1 MAAAAA
7 LAGSGIAQT
16 ATFTPFG
23 TGCYGASIAGT
34 PPRLGMTA
42 QISYFGPNS
51 YVNPHGSVSILDHPA
66 LIFGLSN
73 QVAGSLQLP
82 WTFPSSLSLGFC
94 QLLVSNE
101 FAHWMDFDRTFTP
114 PVRYLSVYQ
123 YQVPAS
129 SAFLGMQFYVQFVV
143 QHYDSSGNPAYVAF
157 GSSNAATAV
166 VGL

>member
-1 MAAAAA
+1 QPGRLVLLAAGAA
-7 LAGSGIAQT
+7 LAGNGIAQT

-42 QISYFGPNS
+42 QISYLGPNS
-51 YVNPHGSVSILDHPA
+51 YVNPHGSVTILDQPA
-66 LIFGLSN
+66 LILGLSN

-82 WTFPSSLSLGFC
+82 WTFPSSLSLSPGFC
-94 QLLVSNE
+94 RLLVSNE

-114 PVRYLSVYQ
+114 PLRFLSVYQ

-129 SAFLGMQFYVQFVV
+129 SAFLGTQFYAQFVV
-143 QHYDSSGNPAYVAF
+143 QHYDSSGFPSTTAF
-157 GSSNAATAV
+157 GSS
-166 VGL
+166 